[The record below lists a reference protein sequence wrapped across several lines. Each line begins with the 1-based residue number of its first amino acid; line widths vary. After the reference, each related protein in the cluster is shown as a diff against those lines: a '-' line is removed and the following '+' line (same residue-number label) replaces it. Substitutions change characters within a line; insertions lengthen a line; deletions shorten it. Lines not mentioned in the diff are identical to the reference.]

1 MSKKFTKTHSNIRVI
16 KTAALK
22 PTKKEF
28 QILKVVAKS
37 KRPLSSRD
45 IEKEVKENRKQ
56 DRDVYRVIKNKLC
69 IRKFN
74 YGFFLFDWNKL
85 LSSIDEKLKFRKDID
100 LKMVV
105 KGFNTIGFD
114 LNESTVEFSKNEDG
128 SEITIRN
135 GSADPRLIKIQR
147 ESKDYAN
154 LTVFKDDKKV
164 RIPTPLIIKEVRR
177 FSMKASKEIPPR

>member
-1 MSKKFTKTHSNIRVI
+1 
-16 KTAALK
+16 
-22 PTKKEF
+22 
-28 QILKVVAKS
+28 
-37 KRPLSSRD
+37 
-45 IEKEVKENRKQ
+45 
-56 DRDVYRVIKNKLC
+56 
-69 IRKFN
+69 
-74 YGFFLFDWNKL
+74 
-85 LSSIDEKLKFRKDID
+85 
-100 LKMVV
+100 MVV